1 MKTFVQS
8 AGILILIILTIFF
21 MSGKFSSTTSETE
34 LQNVLDE
41 AVDHALYVAMSGNVY
56 TIDSRDELAADI
68 MHELFTNCNIKADYK
83 ITFNV
88 IDLDN
93 GMVDVQVTQTVYVSP
108 LMHSEVTCRRTI
120 ILEEPADSVNAA

>member
-8 AGILILIILTIFF
+8 AGIFILIILTIFF

-34 LQNVLDE
+34 LQNVLDK

-56 TIDSRDELAADI
+56 TIETKDELAADI

-83 ITFNV
+83 VAFNV
-88 IDLDN
+88 IDLEN

-108 LMHSEVTCRRTI
+108 LMHSEITCRRTV
-120 ILEEPADSVNAA
+120 ILEEPAGSVA